1 MAARGVVAP
10 HRVFKLVCFL
20 LLMLQKRKAVEAGV
34 AAASK
39 RVTSKAKGNGMAGGA
54 GMKGS
59 VKAATYVAPE
69 GAPTRPTNTPNTAP
83 TAVHTR
89 GVRPAIL
96 VKQGRRAFTGHG
108 HAGRGCMSY
117 SPVQR

>member
-1 MAARGVVAP
+1 MS
-10 HRVFKLVCFL
+10 
-20 LLMLQKRKAVEAGV
+20 QKRKAVEAGE

-69 GAPTRPTNTPNTAP
+69 GATRCWGSSDPDLL
-83 TAVHTR
+83 R
-89 GVRPAIL
+89 
-96 VKQGRRAFTGHG
+96 
-108 HAGRGCMSY
+108 
-117 SPVQR
+117 

>member
-39 RVTSKAKGNGMAGGA
+39 RVTSKAKGNGMAGAAGAEKAAENCWGSSDPDLVRCVSCSKWLVEVVCEDGA
-54 GMKGS
+54 GER
-59 VKAATYVAPE
+59 AC
-69 GAPTRPTNTPNTAP
+69 
-83 TAVHTR
+83 
-89 GVRPAIL
+89 VR
-96 VKQGRRAFTGHG
+96 VCVRA
-108 HAGRGCMSY
+108 
-117 SPVQR
+117 